1 MNSHAR
7 DYGSA
12 MDEEIRYPVCPYR
25 NVPAAFQRFLGPDSG
40 GIERFFPD
48 ARAQHIDGTLL
59 IVRVRGKKAV
69 SEAVQ
74 AIEDFN
80 AWLSSTW
87 TRTVSTCSGFALA
100 SARDT
105 VHAIR
110 LTLHRMLRLYR
121 TEFHRPA

>member
-1 MNSHAR
+1 
-7 DYGSA
+7 

-80 AWLSSTW
+80 AWLSRTW
-87 TRTVSTCSGFALA
+87 TRTVSACSSFALA
-100 SARDT
+100 SARDAA
-105 VHAIR
+105 HAIR
-110 LTLHRMLRLYR
+110 LTLHWMLRLYR
-121 TEFHRPA
+121 TEIHRPA